1 MSYAE
6 LPEFS
11 CWLAVIGSQHK
22 CQLNSI
28 IFISFSPYD
37 DTLSVRGTTVVNGK
51 NRQEFP
57 PSLYQPDCTL
67 LCFLLRE
74 LNKNVLSGERSDLL
88 RNKVFGFV
96 SIYFSQLFNLVYILL
111 NVSSKSLENAKYMN
125 EKFRRVCK
133 RKAETQHQLQL
144 MYWSSII
151 VNALNNLLC
160 RKLYNNEIA
169 QLSPGAFL
177 NVPKLTHL

>member
-6 LPEFS
+6 LAEFS

-57 PSLYQPDCTL
+57 LSLYQPDCTL

-96 SIYFSQLFNLVYILL
+96 SIYFCPRPFKTRMKTPCGCPGICHEPLKYSFCIR
-111 NVSSKSLENAKYMN
+111 VSECNS
-125 EKFRRVCK
+125 FVFFCVF
-133 RKAETQHQLQL
+133 
-144 MYWSSII
+144 SII
-151 VNALNNLLC
+151 TLC
-160 RKLYNNEIA
+160 
-169 QLSPGAFL
+169 FL
-177 NVPKLTHL
+177 G